1 MRTLPTLP
9 DLLPDYEAALQR
21 SERLTLAQGLDLAVA
36 LYREVR
42 IGAAVPGDERQQ
54 DLLLFQYGTR
64 NWYDGRGE
72 YFGLAI
78 TRQIIDEIDEEEA
91 LICQLSLEFEFD
103 PAPFAGCGAYNNWS
117 TTVPALAAWVSQQ
130 RATPGFR
137 LAQVVPC
144 RAVKVGAQQV

>member
-21 SERLTLAQGLDLAVA
+21 SGRLTIDQGLDLAAA

-54 DLLLFQYGTR
+54 DLLLFQYGTK

-78 TRQIIDEIDEEEA
+78 TRQLIDEIEEEA

-103 PAPFAGCGAYNNWS
+103 PAPFARCGTYNNWS

-130 RATPGFR
+130 RATAGFR
-137 LAQVVPC
+137 LAQAVRF
-144 RAVKVGAQQV
+144 RAVNVGVQQV